1 MKGWS
6 GRFGKALTNAVRIC
20 NMSKVLDRDKMTIS
34 REDIKAMSTEE
45 IRQAFLDLQAHQ
57 TELELQNQK
66 LRRTREKLEVSRE
79 RYFELFDLAPVGY
92 ITVNVRGLILETN
105 LAAAR
110 MLGTTKNRLVK
121 KPFSRFIYRKDQNV
135 YYVHRKK
142 LFKTRLLRE
151 ALGCE
156 LRMVKTDDTAFWAS
170 LEATA
175 IRDAD
180 GSIICRVV
188 INDIDKQ
195 KQDEERIV
203 RMNARLQKAVAERDK
218 FFSIIA
224 HDLRSPFIGFL
235 TFIRMLTERIE
246 KLSLNEIQRLANN
259 MKHSAEN
266 LYNLLENLL
275 EWSLV
280 QRGSANYS
288 PVPCCLENMVRG
300 NFDLMQTVALQK
312 NVEFRCSISG
322 DLRVL
327 ADKSMLNMILRNLLS
342 NAVKFSRKN
351 GVVEISAKP
360 GDCML
365 QISVADDGIG
375 MDNEALEKL
384 FALDRM
390 SSRKGTAGEKGTGLG
405 LLLCREY
412 VRRHGG
418 EIWVRSRPGKGTV
431 FYFTLPVGST
441 DNPGRST

>member
-1 MKGWS
+1 
-6 GRFGKALTNAVRIC
+6 
-20 NMSKVLDRDKMTIS
+20 MSKALDRDKMKIS
-34 REDIKAMSTEE
+34 QEDIKAMSSEE

-57 TELELQNQK
+57 AQLELQNQK
-66 LRRTREKLEVSRE
+66 LRRTREKLEVSMQ

-92 ITVNVRGLILETN
+92 ITVNVRGLIIEAN

-110 MLGTTKNRLVK
+110 MLGTTKKGMVK

-135 YYVHRKK
+135 YSVHRKK
-142 LFKTRLLRE
+142 LFKARLLRE
-151 ALGCE
+151 ALRCE

-300 NFDLMQTVALQK
+300 NVDLMQTVALQK
-312 NVEFRCSISG
+312 DVQFRCSVSG

-351 GVVEISAKP
+351 GVVEISARP
-360 GDCML
+360 EDSML

-375 MDNEALEKL
+375 MDNEALEKI

-418 EIWVRSRPGKGTV
+418 EIWVRSSPGKGTV
-431 FYFTLPVGST
+431 FYFTLPVGSA

>member
-1 MKGWS
+1 
-6 GRFGKALTNAVRIC
+6 
-20 NMSKVLDRDKMTIS
+20 MSKALDRDKMKIS
-34 REDIKAMSTEE
+34 QEDIKAMSSEE

-57 TELELQNQK
+57 AQLELQNQK
-66 LRRTREKLEVSRE
+66 LRRTREKLEVSMQ

-92 ITVNVRGLILETN
+92 ITVNVRGLIIEAN

-110 MLGTTKNRLVK
+110 MLGTTKKGMVK

-135 YYVHRKK
+135 YSVHRKK
-142 LFKTRLLRE
+142 LFKARLLRE
-151 ALGCE
+151 ALRCE

-300 NFDLMQTVALQK
+300 NVDLMQTVALQK

-351 GVVEISAKP
+351 GVVEISARP
-360 GDCML
+360 EDSML

-375 MDNEALEKL
+375 MDNEALEKI

-418 EIWVRSRPGKGTV
+418 EIWVRSSPGKGTV
-431 FYFTLPVGST
+431 FYFTLPVGSA